1 MSWERIAIILRK
13 ELVQALRDPRMRI
26 LLFLPP
32 MIQLVV
38 FGYAVNLDVDH
49 ARIAWMDLDRTP
61 ASRELRERFEGSGRF
76 DVVAL
81 ARNEQDVQNVLDR
94 GQAEAVVRILP
105 EFERNLRR
113 GENAQVQVLIDGTN
127 SNTASLVSSYAASVA
142 AEFSNSLS
150 AQQQNSRMLM
160 RGAASAANP
169 GLPTV
174 TAQSRV
180 WFNPDLYSRNYFVPG
195 VVANIIMLVTL
206 MLTAMAIVREKE
218 IGTMEQL
225 MVTPV
230 TPLELMLGKMLPFA
244 LVGLV
249 QVALVSTA
257 ALVLFRIPFR
267 GSVLLMFC
275 CASLFLMTSL
285 GAGLFLSTVSNTQQ
299 QAMMGNFFFSMPA
312 FMLSGFAFPIHNMP
326 VVVQWLTY
334 LNPLRYFIE
343 ILRGIFLKGVGVAT
357 LWPQMAA
364 LAVFGVVVLGL
375 STVRFH
381 KSLD

>member
-32 MIQLVV
+32 MIQLIV

-218 IGTMEQL
+218 LGTMEQL
-225 MVTPV
+225 MVTPI